1 MKKWYTIGALCLFMF
16 FARDARSQVN
26 TASLTGLVTDPT
38 GATVPD
44 AKVTAKNADTGAQ
57 RSSQTN
63 SDGYYFL
70 ANLPV
75 GHYEVSIE
83 KAGFQTAASS
93 IGLDAAEKG
102 RQDFTL
108 AVGTVSTIATVEA
121 AAPML
126 SPEDA
131 SLSAVIDNKYVMEY
145 PLLLRSWDDLVN
157 LVAGVQGQRQRYTD
171 QGGSTSAGRTG
182 GFNVHGIRQLEN
194 NFLLDGIDNNSISEN
209 VQELT
214 TQVARPSVD
223 ALQEFKIITNPYSAE
238 YGRAGAVIS
247 VISKGGT
254 NEIHGAAY
262 EYLRNR
268 DTDANDFFSN
278 RQGLSKPETSVISL
292 VGISAVPSGKT
303 SCSHFSMKK
312 LRAS

>member
-1 MKKWYTIGALCLFMF
+1 MNIRSITSVFLISFLITCTAL
-16 FARDARSQVN
+16 AQVN
-26 TASLTGLVTDPT
+26 TASLTGSVRDASDAIVT
-38 GATVPD
+38 GA
-44 AKVTAKNADTGAQ
+44 KVSARNVSTGAE
-57 RSSQTN
+57 RAIETN
-63 SDGYYFL
+63 GEGYYYL
-70 ANLPV
+70 ADLPV
-75 GHYEVSIE
+75 GVCDITVERT
-83 KAGFQTAASS
+83 GFQKAVSRLTLNAT
-93 IGLDAAEKG
+93 EKG

-108 AVGTVSTIATVEA
+108 AVGTVASVTTVEA
-121 AAPML
+121 AAGLL

-131 SLSAVIDNKYVMEY
+131 SIGTVVDNKYVTEY

-157 LVAGVQGQRQRYTD
+157 IVAGVQGQRYTD

-182 GFNVHGIRQLEN
+182 GFNVHGVRQLEN

-238 YGRAGAVIS
+238 YGRGGAVIS

-254 NEIHGAAY
+254 NEVHGTLY

-268 DTDANDFFSN
+268 ETDANDFFSN
-278 RQGLSKPETSVISL
+278 RQGLSKPKNIRNQFGGNL
-292 VGISAVPSGKT
+292 GA
-303 SCSHFSMKK
+303 
-312 LRAS
+312 